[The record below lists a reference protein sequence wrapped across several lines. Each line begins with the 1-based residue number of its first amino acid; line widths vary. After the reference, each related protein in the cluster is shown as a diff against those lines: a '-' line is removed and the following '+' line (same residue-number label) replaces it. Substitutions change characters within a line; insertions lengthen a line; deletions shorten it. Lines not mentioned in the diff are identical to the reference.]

1 MCGMLANLPDLSPNN
16 DALLDRMASR
26 GMVVR
31 VTFGT
36 IVRAARQIRIGRNQ
50 GIKSIRHIPEWNL
63 SL

>member
-1 MCGMLANLPDLSPNN
+1 MCSMLANLPNLSPND

-36 IVRAARQIRIGRNQ
+36 VVRAARQIRIGRNQ
-50 GIKSIRHIPEWNL
+50 GISYIWHTPE
-63 SL
+63 